1 MTRPRILLVEDNSF
15 IREALAEL
23 LGDEG
28 FTVQTAAHGGHGLAA
43 LERGPDYDLILLD
56 LVMPEVSGLMFRE
69 AQLLHPAWVTVPTI
83 VLTADLG
90 GTAGLPSLRG
100 AVLAQKPLNVT
111 ALLKMVRQLCPQ
123 QIN

>member
-1 MTRPRILLVEDNSF
+1 MRPRILLVEDDLF

-28 FTVQTAAHGGHGLAA
+28 YTVQTAAHGGHGLAA
-43 LERGPDYDLILLD
+43 LARGPDYDLILLD
-56 LVMPEVSGLMFRE
+56 LVMPEVSGLKFRE

-90 GTAGLPSLRG
+90 GTAGVRSLRG
-100 AVLAQKPLNVT
+100 AVLAEKPLNL
-111 ALLKMVRQLCPQ
+111 ADLLQLVRQLCPEQ
-123 QIN
+123 AD